1 MPSADGRRALCGG
14 KRQTTRKL
22 LLPPPAHLRSTTSS
36 SKKAHQWLETCAC
49 PFPTRG
55 RFPFA
60 RLCDAVRSTNVH
72 FRTYYYLRACVSGVR
87 ESGQTS
93 QTAAATRGRW
103 QRWGG
108 KEPGSAQEYGVLR
121 REGQSLPPPAGRRH
135 LPLFP
140 SHLACA
146 DRLSRGKRA
155 KSRRESSKPEKTK
168 KKRVQ
173 LTLGDLWARMGGSLV
188 RKNRATTS
196 HYRAQGPALRKKKK
210 ERRRQGGVDGR
221 SVRLSRVVCLSSA
234 SCVRRDR
241 SCAQRKGTGSQR
253 EGVKGVVGC
262 NHGI

>member
-1 MPSADGRRALCGG
+1 MDGARCVVENDRRRASCSCPLPPISGVLLVAA
-14 KRQTTRKL
+14 RKL
-22 LLPPPAHLRSTTSS
+22 TNGSRLVPAPFRRGADSRSRGCATLYEVQTYIFAHTTTYVRAYQESGSRGRPRRRPPQLEAGGRGGEERNLVQPRST
-36 SKKAHQWLETCAC
+36 EY
-49 PFPTRG
+49 FVER
-55 RFPFA
+55 
-60 RLCDAVRSTNVH
+60 VRAS
-72 FRTYYYLRACVSGVR
+72 
-87 ESGQTS
+87 
-93 QTAAATRGRW
+93 
-103 QRWGG
+103 
-108 KEPGSAQEYGVLR
+108 
-121 REGQSLPPPAGRRH
+121 GRRH